1 VIALSDTDSFSHA
14 VAGNKATLIIRDSY
28 GAVRD
33 SFDVVVPFGAYA
45 ASGAFVFAEVN
56 GVDTITA
63 LQSFCFMA
71 GTMIGAPDGEAP
83 VETLK
88 RGDLVM
94 TVDGEAKPV
103 SWIGRQTVFRRFSH
117 PLRNWPVRVAAGA
130 LGENIPARDL
140 LLSPDHALRVGGVL
154 ANAGALVN
162 GTSIRRETRAPETF
176 VYYHVELE
184 DHALIL
190 AENAPAETF
199 LDAVDRL
206 GFDNWEEH
214 LALYPEGRTVRD
226 MPYPRAKARRQLG
239 AEIRAM
245 LDARANAI
253 GGEDGERGGVNGG
266 RARRPGTGRA

>member
-1 VIALSDTDSFSHA
+1 
-14 VAGNKATLIIRDSY
+14 
-28 GAVRD
+28 
-33 SFDVVVPFGAYA
+33 
-45 ASGAFVFAEVN
+45 
-56 GVDTITA
+56 
-63 LQSFCFMA
+63 
-71 GTMIGAPDGEAP
+71 
-83 VETLK
+83 
-88 RGDLVM
+88 
-94 TVDGEAKPV
+94 
-103 SWIGRQTVFRRFSH
+103 
-117 PLRNWPVRVAAGA
+117 VRVAAGA

-266 RARRPGTGRA
+266 RAGRPGTGRA